1 MKILLL
7 FIFGINFQK
16 PTDISIIV
24 GILGLFLIIY
34 VLRENQN
41 LKKKNHQL
49 RESLLKSQ
57 MVGNKQFASE
67 LHDNLNTKL
76 AALRWRLEAVDTQNW
91 TEKESKN
98 FKEIIETSNEVYD
111 DVRLIS
117 HNMLPAEL
125 ETEGLEVALQK
136 LIGKLNNNTKIK
148 FNLVSE
154 QKIDRFSSKIEYE
167 VYTVILEL
175 VNNIIKH
182 SKAKQA
188 WISLSQDGSKLVL
201 SVNDD
206 GIGMDENH
214 QSAGGVGLRN
224 LASRIENLNGKWE
237 IKNQAGTS
245 VVATIPVV
253 LSC

>member
-1 MKILLL
+1 MKASVF
-7 FIFGINFQK
+7 FIFWINFHN

-24 GILGLFLIIY
+24 GILSFILLLYFF
-34 VLRENQN
+34 RENQN
-41 LKKKNHQL
+41 LKKKNYQL
-49 RESLLKSQ
+49 KESLLKSQ
-57 MVGNKQFASE
+57 IVGNKKVASE

-91 TEKESKN
+91 TEKEAKN
-98 FKEIIETSNEVYD
+98 FKEIIETTNEVYD

-136 LIGKLNNNTKIK
+136 LVGKLNNNTKIK

-154 QKIDRFSSKIEYE
+154 QKIERFSSKIEYE

-188 WISLSQDGSKLVL
+188 WISLSQDGSKLIL

-206 GIGMDENH
+206 GIGIDKNQ

-224 LASRIENLNGKWE
+224 LASRIENLKGKWE
-237 IKNQAGTS
+237 IKNQIGTS
-245 VVATIPVV
+245 VVAKIPV
-253 LSC
+253 